1 MKHLNKE
8 EISLSILLHLLFLFI
23 CIVILLP
30 IILLT
35 ISSFR
40 PGEDL
45 MRYGLNFNI
54 DPDAMSLRNY
64 RLIFS
69 GANNYFIW
77 YKNSLILT
85 ALQLLFTLMLSA
97 CVGYGF
103 SIYNFKFKNFL
114 FACVLLVM
122 MIPTEIILL
131 PLYRLMTD
139 FSLLDN
145 RWGIILPYMVV
156 PVLIF
161 FFRQYLSGIPG
172 DFVDAARIDG
182 CTEYG
187 IFARV
192 MLPLMKPSLAAMAI
206 NQGMISWNNFLWP
219 MIVLRSPENITLPV
233 GLQSLMSPYGNNYSI
248 LIAGSVF
255 SIIPVLILFV
265 AFQKY
270 FIEGLTAG
278 AVKG

>member
-1 MKHLNKE
+1 MQRLYGKEVGLSTLAHLFF
-8 EISLSILLHLLFLFI
+8 LLM
-23 CIVILLP
+23 CITILLP

-35 ISSFR
+35 VSSFR

-45 MRYGLNFNI
+45 MRYGLNLSINSESI
-54 DPDAMSLRNY
+54 SLRNY
-64 RLIFS
+64 RLLFS
-69 GANNYFIW
+69 GANNYFVW

-85 ALQLLFTLMLSA
+85 ALQLLFALMLSA

-103 SIYNFKFKNFL
+103 AIYNFKFKNF
-114 FACVLLVM
+114 FFGCVLLVM

-131 PLYRLMTD
+131 PLYRLMTG
-139 FSLLDN
+139 FGLLDN
-145 RWGIILPYMVV
+145 KWGVILPYMVV

-161 FFRQYLSGIPG
+161 FFRQYLSGIPR

-187 IFARV
+187 IFAKV

-206 NQGMISWNNFLWP
+206 NQGMLSWNNFLWP
-219 MIVLRSPENITLPV
+219 MIILRSPQNITLPV

-255 SIIPVLILFV
+255 SIIPVLILFI

-270 FIEGLTAG
+270 FIAGLTAG